1 MKPENVRITVAALT
15 LSFAAA
21 VGIAVHEGYTTDAVI
36 PTKGDV
42 PTYGYG
48 STVKADGAR
57 VRMGERTDPVNALK
71 TMHAHISR
79 EEKVF
84 RDSLPGVSM
93 SQAEYDTW
101 MTFVYQFGT
110 GAWAKSSMR
119 RELLAGNPR
128 AAGDALLKYRFAGG
142 FDCSTPGNKRCMG
155 VWTRQLE
162 RHKQC
167 LAAGGMQ

>member
-1 MKPENVRITVAALT
+1 MIDGNRIKVAALT

-21 VGIAVHEGYTTDAVI
+21 VGIAIHEGYTTDAVI

-48 STVKADGAR
+48 STVKPDGNR
-57 VRMGERTDPVNALK
+57 VKMGERTDPVNALK
-71 TMHAHISR
+71 TMHAHLSR

-84 RDSLPGVSM
+84 RDSLPGVLM
-93 SQAEYDTW
+93 SQAEYDLYMGW
-101 MTFVYQFGT
+101 VYQFGT
-110 GAWAKSSMR
+110 GAWQKSSMR
-119 RELLAGNPR
+119 RELLAGRPR
-128 AAGDALLKYRFAGG
+128 QACDALLKYRFAGG

-167 LAAGGMQ
+167 LAAGGFQ

>member
-1 MKPENVRITVAALT
+1 VKPENVRITVAALS

-79 EEKVF
+79 EEARF
-84 RDSLPGVSM
+84 RASLAGVHLT
-93 SQAEYDTW
+93 QGEYDVYMDW
-101 MTFVYQFGT
+101 VYQYGM
-110 GAWAKSSMR
+110 GAWHKPKSPR
-119 RELLAGNPR
+119 TWLLQGEHV
-128 AAGDALLKYRFAGG
+128 AACDALLHWRFVGSY
-142 FDCSTPGNKRCMG
+142 DCSTPGNRRCMG
-155 VWTRQLE
+155 VWTRQQA
-162 RHKQC
+162 RHKAC
-167 LAAGGMQ
+167 LEAQP

>member
-1 MKPENVRITVAALT
+1 MKPENVRITVAALS

-71 TMHAHISR
+71 KAHAHITR
-79 EEKVF
+79 EEARF
-84 RDSLPGVSM
+84 RASLPGVHLT
-93 SQAEYDTW
+93 QGEYDVYMDW
-101 MTFVYQFGT
+101 VYQYGM
-110 GAWAKSSMR
+110 GAWHKPKSPR
-119 RELLAGNPR
+119 TWLLQGEHV
-128 AAGDALLKYRFAGG
+128 AACDALLHWRFVGSY
-142 FDCSTPGNKRCMG
+142 DCSTPGNRRCMG
-155 VWTRQLE
+155 VWTRQQA
-162 RHKQC
+162 RHKAC
-167 LAAGGMQ
+167 LEAQP